1 MKVTVETDAMP
12 LKEFSEFLTKEL
24 DAIRDILDFKSAD
37 YSTDADKLANFKLQ
51 ARMDGISPIEALRG
65 NWLKHRASLVQGLD
79 ELERGKVRPLEWW
92 QEKLRDDR
100 NYNILLHALIQVSY
114 FGEVKSD
121 DAGIEIYKHPFK
133 NFYYIAKGENL
144 ADYLWRDL
152 EFHQVCCSDHVD
164 PTCEGYYPSEKA
176 AKKTLRKYLE
186 KVGD

>member
-24 DAIRDILDFKSAD
+24 DAIRDILDSKSAD

-79 ELERGKVRPLEWW
+79 ELEHGKVRPLEWW

-100 NYNILLHALIQVSY
+100 NYNILLHALILVSY
-114 FGEVKSD
+114 FGEK
-121 DAGIEIYKHPFK
+121 
-133 NFYYIAKGENL
+133 
-144 ADYLWRDL
+144 R
-152 EFHQVCCSDHVD
+152 
-164 PTCEGYYPSEKA
+164 EG
-176 AKKTLRKYLE
+176 
-186 KVGD
+186 